1 MTQHRITPDVKEQ
14 IINRVKNEGIS
25 IKQIA
30 EEHGIT
36 DSAIYK
42 WLGNKVEGPTS
53 MLELAKLRR
62 ENDELLRLV
71 GLMTLKLSDAQK
83 RSERRSI
90 NGEPCK
96 GTAPW

>member
-14 IINRVKNEGIS
+14 IINRVKQGGVS

-42 WLGNKVEGPTS
+42 WLGKNIDGS
-53 MLELAKLRR
+53 ANILELAKLRR

-71 GLMTLKLSDAQK
+71 GLMTLKLSEAQK
-83 RSERRSI
+83 
-90 NGEPCK
+90 K
-96 GTAPW
+96 K